1 MTSFKDFF
9 NEVVQNK
16 KYKPKNWD
24 ALRELVADE
33 SIYLGDIDISLLTDL
48 SGVFRKSTR
57 KNFDGIE
64 KWDTS
69 KVKTMNRIFED
80 SHFNW
85 DISNWDTSNVSDF
98 AYMFYNCKDFNQDL
112 SKWSISNGK
121 YFTNMFGNCKKFN
134 QNLSK
139 WDCKNAISTYNML
152 SGCTIK
158 DEYKPKNIED

>member
-1 MTSFKDFF
+1 MTSFKEFF
-9 NEVVQNK
+9 NEAKTK

-69 KVKTMNRIFED
+69 KVKMMYKMFED
-80 SHFNW
+80 SHFNY
-85 DISNWDTSNVSDF
+85 DISGWDVSNVYNFVDMF
-98 AYMFYNCKDFNQDL
+98 AGCKDFNQNI
-112 SKWSISNGK
+112 SKWDISSGK
-121 YFTNMFGNCKKFN
+121 YFTTMFYDCKKFN
-134 QNLSK
+134 QNLSR
-139 WDCKNAISTYNML
+139 WDCKNAISTFSMF
-152 SGCTIK
+152 SGCPIK